1 MVVIPIGVSFLSAV
15 LLVEKVCLGFK
26 NLVIFPSGLNGPT
39 VVLHAAEVY
48 KHERETAPIPFR
60 NTKEKTVKAWAPLS
74 RHSHAARKN
83 AVSTKLCTHA
93 SLV

>member
-1 MVVIPIGVSFLSAV
+1 MVIT
-15 LLVEKVCLGFK
+15 
-26 NLVIFPSGLNGPT
+26 PSGQSGPNA
-39 VVLHAAEVY
+39 VLHAAEVY
-48 KHERETAPIPFR
+48 KHERETAPIPYR

-83 AVSTKLCTHA
+83 AVSTKLRTHA

>member
-1 MVVIPIGVSFLSAV
+1 M
-15 LLVEKVCLGFK
+15 
-26 NLVIFPSGLNGPT
+26 VIFPSGQSGPN

-60 NTKEKTVKAWAPLS
+60 NTEEKIVKAWAPLS

-83 AVSTKLCTHA
+83 AVSTKLRAHA
-93 SLV
+93 SLVWFTLEVLQRAY